1 MSLTATVS
9 ATLTASATVALVPAD
24 SSTLRAFPNPA
35 SRQVRFHVPMAEPGE
50 VKIHLFNATGER
62 VAMLSGAGSAGLAEI
77 IWDCG
82 QVAPGVYLAVVD
94 TNHERKK
101 FKIAVAR

>member
-1 MSLTATVS
+1 MTLTPTASTTPAASSTVS
-9 ATLTASATVALVPAD
+9 AVPVD
-24 SSTLRAFPNPA
+24 GSTLRAFPNPA

-94 TNHERKK
+94 ANHERKK